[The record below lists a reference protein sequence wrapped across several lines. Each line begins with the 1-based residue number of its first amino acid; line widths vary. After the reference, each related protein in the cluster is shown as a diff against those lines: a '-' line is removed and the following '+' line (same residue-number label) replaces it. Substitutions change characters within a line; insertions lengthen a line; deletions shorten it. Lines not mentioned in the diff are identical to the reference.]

1 MEVEFKE
8 TGRRRRL
15 LLIVGFVLALA
26 AGAAAFYLSSQGTV
40 EAAEVPMR
48 TVIVA
53 AKEIPAR
60 TVIETAHLTQREV
73 PDDPSIAQAVTDP
86 NVVVGRLTGVSI
98 YADQPITPNLLAT
111 NAAGAKFSILSPTET
126 IAPDSPL
133 WRAVSVTVPKD
144 RAVGGLVEVTQHVD
158 LFATVDFKV
167 QAIDEGGGLQELP
180 TEDLQVSG
188 RSTKMTWT
196 DVELI
201 AKDDASDIYV
211 FKVDLHEAEE
221 IHHLQ
226 AVDGSAFGIALRPDG
241 DNREI
246 DISKYGETNDRIIE
260 EYNFPVPK
268 IIDLGEYPETSPEP
282 GAWRP

>member
-1 MEVEFKE
+1 MEMEFKDNS
-8 TGRRRRL
+8 RRRRM
-15 LLIVGFVLALA
+15 LLIVGFVLAIA
-26 AGAAAFYLSSQGTV
+26 AGGAAFYLSSQGTV

-60 TVIETAHLTQREV
+60 TVIETGHLTERQI
-73 PDDPSIAQAVTDP
+73 PDDASLAQAVTDP
-86 NVVVGRLTGVSI
+86 NAVVGRLTGVTI

-126 IAPDSPL
+126 IAPESPL
-133 WRAVSVTVPKD
+133 WRAVSVSIPKD
-144 RAVGGLVEVTQHVD
+144 RAVGGLVEITQHVD

-167 QAIDEGGGLQELP
+167 QALGDDGGLQELP
-180 TEDLQVSG
+180 TSDGRISG
-188 RSTKMTWT
+188 RSTKITWK
-196 DVELI
+196 DVELL
-201 AKDDASDIYV
+201 AKDEDSDIYV
-211 FKVDLHEAEE
+211 FKVNLHQAEE
-221 IHHLQ
+221 VNHLQ
-226 AVDGSAFGIALRPDG
+226 AVEGSSFGIALRPDG

-260 EYNFPVPK
+260 EYNYPVPK
-268 IIDLGEYPETSPEP
+268 MIDLGTYPETSPEP

>member
-8 TGRRRRL
+8 NGRRRRM
-15 LLIVGFVLALA
+15 LLIVGFMLAIA

-60 TVIETAHLTQREV
+60 TVIDTGHLTLREI

-126 IAPDSPL
+126 IAPGSPL

-167 QAIDEGGGLQELP
+167 QAIDDGGGLQELP
-180 TEDLQVSG
+180 TGDGQVSG

-201 AKDDASDIYV
+201 AKDEDSDIYV
-211 FKVDLHEAEE
+211 FKVDLHQAEE